1 MFTVTWVIQAGQSS
15 GGATRNA
22 RSTVVSFQL
31 QLVMAWMLRAG
42 VAVVAGQGIGR
53 VHAARGGIARIR
65 RGRRASDADVV
76 GAGRTGRIATK
87 RDSLADRLRGIGPT
101 CSSDCFPHNPAQRR
115 LCFPR

>member
-53 VHAARGGIARIR
+53 VHAARAGIARIR
-65 RGRRASDADVV
+65 RADVAVAADGRRAPTQTLLAQAVPAASLRSRTVWRIDSGASD
-76 GAGRTGRIATK
+76 
-87 RDSLADRLRGIGPT
+87 
-101 CSSDCFPHNPAQRR
+101 
-115 LCFPR
+115 PRAPLIVFA